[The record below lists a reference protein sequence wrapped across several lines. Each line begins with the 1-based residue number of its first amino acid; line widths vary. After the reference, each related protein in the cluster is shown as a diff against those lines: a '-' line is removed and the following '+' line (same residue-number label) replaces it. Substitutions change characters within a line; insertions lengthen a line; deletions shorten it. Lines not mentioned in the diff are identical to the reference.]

1 MTEKSYIQMLEESLY
16 KKRDILRNLQVLCH
30 EQGEILLDEKAEAD
44 AFEKNVEQKAALIER
59 LEKLDQGFEQVF
71 SRVEEELQSNK
82 ELYKENILH
91 MQECI
96 REITER
102 SANLQMLERQNKE
115 LAQKKFASVRSQARE
130 LRQNGKAVSSYYQS
144 MMKAKHDD
152 PIFMD
157 SKK

>member
-16 KKRDILRNLQVLCH
+16 KKRDILRSLQVLCH
-30 EQGEILLDEKAEAD
+30 KQEEILLDEKAEAD

-102 SANLQMLERQNKE
+102 SANLQILERQNME
-115 LAQKKFASVRSQARE
+115 LAKKKFVSVRTQAKE
-130 LRQNGKAVSSYYQS
+130 LRQNSKVVSSYYQS

>member
-30 EQGEILLDEKAEAD
+30 EQEEILLDEKAEAD

-96 REITER
+96 REMLRYSSRRRRFMVSPLQR
-102 SANLQMLERQNKE
+102 SRGLPLR
-115 LAQKKFASVRSQARE
+115 LPRSCT
-130 LRQNGKAVSSYYQS
+130 LRDRSTSSS
-144 MMKAKHDD
+144 LPRTHT
-152 PIFMD
+152 
-157 SKK
+157 SR